1 MAFDGIV
8 VKSIV
13 SDFQNKLIG
22 ARVNKVLQP
31 SKFEII
37 LNLYNSA
44 NYMLDICI
52 TECVLQKFLSLI
64 LLMHWI
70 FVCYLENI

>member
-8 VKSIV
+8 VKSVV

-31 SKFEII
+31 SKF
-37 LNLYNSA
+37 
-44 NYMLDICI
+44 
-52 TECVLQKFLSLI
+52 
-64 LLMHWI
+64 
-70 FVCYLENI
+70 